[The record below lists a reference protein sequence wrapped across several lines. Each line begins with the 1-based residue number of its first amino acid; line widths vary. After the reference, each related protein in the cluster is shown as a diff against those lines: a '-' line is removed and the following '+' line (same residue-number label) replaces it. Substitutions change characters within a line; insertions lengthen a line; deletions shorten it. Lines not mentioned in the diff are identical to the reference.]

1 MSAPWR
7 RVALF
12 LAITALYIAA
22 VPATHSGT
30 SLVHARAQILGGEL
44 PLWDGAPLLANPYL
58 GLPHPFTLVAVLA
71 GTAVVAT
78 ALRIF
83 AMLLFAFLLFR
94 SWNTGMF
101 SAIFGAIAFALC
113 TTHLLSWR
121 ALTMTTLPLAL
132 LAAQEHARRPRA
144 ATFAVMTAALS
155 CAFLGGDFTGAV
167 RICLVTAAY
176 LVFFTRNLRALLT
189 AAIAIALAVGLTA
202 FYWMPLQDIAP
213 HIAPHIT
220 NGEISHDWLPSLS
233 LIAPNVLGATG
244 TGYAGILTLVLAALG
259 LLLSYRRER
268 WFFAF
273 VALAVFWPLGLPAL
287 AALGLCAV
295 ARGDVPPRTLQIVS
309 GCAAFVLLTVWFA
322 RAEYVS
328 ESFAWTQALIPFLAL
343 GLFTVAASVRRFF
356 PAVVAAMLTLAELT
370 LVAQQARPQVPRLE
384 NDRAARIATE
394 APAAMAAFARTPPA
408 FAVQHYVVQAEVP
421 DVIPRLQRMTDLRHD
436 AVVHDIPP
444 SIVEQAPQLA
454 HANVSTPR
462 EVRVKAS
469 STRERQLDVAAGSG
483 WSVIVTHD
491 VDWPGWRAYWN
502 GHRQPVVTVNGAFA
516 GAFVPPEKGTL
527 ELRYWPAVFL
537 DGVRVSGAA
546 LVLFAIAAV
555 VLSRASLRAK
565 GEG

>member
-1 MSAPWR
+1 MSVPWR

-12 LAITALYIAA
+12 LAITALYVAA
-22 VPATHSGT
+22 VPAARTGP
-30 SLVHARAQILGGEL
+30 SLAHARTQILAGEL

-58 GLPHPFTLVAVLA
+58 GLAHPFTLLAVLA
-71 GTAVVAT
+71 GTVAVAT

-94 SWNTGMF
+94 SWNTGAF

-113 TTHLLSWR
+113 TTHLLSWT

-155 CAFLGGDFTGAV
+155 FAFLGGDLTAAV
-167 RICLVTAAY
+167 RIGLVTAAY

-213 HIAPHIT
+213 HIAQQDV
-220 NGEISHDWLPSLS
+220 SHDPLRFLS
-233 LIAPNVLGATG
+233 LIAPNVLGATR
-244 TGYAGILTLVLAALG
+244 TGYAGILTLVLAVLG
-259 LLLSYRRER
+259 LLRSDRRET

-273 VALAVFWPLGLPAL
+273 VALVVFWPLGLSAL

-309 GCAAFVLLTVWFA
+309 GCVAFVLLTVWFA

-328 ESFAWTQALIPFLAL
+328 ESFAWTQALIPFIAL

-356 PAVVAAMLTLAELT
+356 PAIVAVVLTLAELT
-370 LVAQQARPQVPRLE
+370 LVAQQAKPPLPRLE
-384 NDRAARIATE
+384 NDRAARIAAE

-408 FAVQHYVVQAEVP
+408 FAIQHYALQAEVP

-436 AVVHDIPP
+436 AVVHDVPP

-454 HANVSTPR
+454 HANASAPR
-462 EVRVKAS
+462 DLRLKAMR
-469 STRERQLDVAAGSG
+469 TRERELDVAAASG

-537 DGVRVSGAA
+537 DGVRVSGVS
-546 LVLFAIAAV
+546 LVLFAICLV
-555 VLSRASLRAK
+555 VTRRVAPKAERL
-565 GEG
+565 EG